1 MCVQARSNFIARQ
14 KMGRLGTAEEIAHLF
29 VYLASDEVGIYTHTQ
44 CMSVCVTIFALWQQ
58 SAFMTGET
66 IVIDGG
72 WSV

>member
-1 MCVQARSNFIARQ
+1 MCVCVQARSNFIVRQ
-14 KMGRLGTAEEIAHLF
+14 KMGRLGTAGEIAHLF
-29 VYLASDEVGIYTHTQ
+29 VYLASDEVGTHTL